1 MTMISDLMKTILTDQ
16 TQILIFIFICIFAL
30 EMISGCTKAIMKGEF
45 KSKIFRE
52 GLYSKTGYIY
62 LMLAVFLFSMGL
74 QMPYLFYATL
84 IFVNCSEGVSIL
96 ENIEEMVCPMP
107 KFLKD
112 ILNREKKKV
121 EDTIENE
128 TKNE

>member
-1 MTMISDLMKTILTDQ
+1 MTSMRGKINKLAKKRKYLFG
-16 TQILIFIFICIFAL
+16 LIFICIFAL

-96 ENIEEMVCPMP
+96 ENIEEMGCPMP

-112 ILNREKKKV
+112 ILNRE
-121 EDTIENE
+121 
-128 TKNE
+128 